1 MAMAHLQIL
10 LTILALIG
18 VALTIE
24 RKTKITFST
33 SILYA
38 VISISIFLYFG
49 ALLNYLEITATTIRV
64 IGWLGLIIYLLQF
77 KKRGIKADEIYS
89 LGLSDLYM
97 L

>member
-1 MAMAHLQIL
+1 MEHLQIL

-24 RKTKITFST
+24 KKTKITFST

-49 ALLNYLEITATTIRV
+49 ALLNYLEITASRCYYFNDVYI
-64 IGWLGLIIYLLQF
+64 LDL
-77 KKRGIKADEIYS
+77 EI
-89 LGLSDLYM
+89 M
-97 L
+97 AW